1 VNAVTATLNRQLC
14 GDRNDLFARDNLMVD
29 FLRNVLNLNA
39 FTPRYMLK
47 TALDVMLQSTDLVK
61 GITPEGGQHSL
72 QEFHNKLQ
80 AFYLFEYIDSI
91 LEFPEGTVPNLIDM
105 LHKTHSLGSF
115 FSVWATEGVGHYYAY
130 QLATSSPSVH
140 GILSDAI
147 NVPVENLIP
156 LHTGMGLALA
166 EVSLNRHSAPETV
179 ADAFVQLCRRN
190 SRHEYWPAAMEALGL
205 VVRNLRPELIA
216 PLDHLFSSGHDDL
229 RAYFWHG
236 IGRGHYFAVCNS
248 LPRWDAPGQGF
259 EMCFQAPHELG
270 RLNALSGFAWAMTLV
285 NLRYPEIIASWLDR
299 YSAMI
304 TSDAVANGIFS
315 ALLVWAFSAPDDH
328 LIRALGQHQ
337 PAIDKSILLRIWE
350 KQVQQ
355 STHLALKCRAVNA
368 APEIAKI
375 FRYQPLAQFMEECK
389 FTS

>member
-1 VNAVTATLNRQLC
+1 MR
-14 GDRNDLFARDNLMVD
+14 DWNDLFTPGNLMVD

-47 TALDVMLQSTDLVK
+47 TAFDVMLQSTDLMK
-61 GITPEGGQHSL
+61 GITPEDGRHSL
-72 QEFHNKLQ
+72 QEFQNKLQ
-80 AFYLFEYIDSI
+80 AFYLFEYVDSI
-91 LEFPEGTVPNLIDM
+91 LEFREGEVANLTDM
-105 LHKTHSLGSF
+105 LHKARSLGPF

-147 NVPVENLIP
+147 NVPAENLIP

-166 EVSLNRHSAPETV
+166 EVSLNRHSAPEAL
-179 ADAFVQLCRRN
+179 ADAFVQFCQRN

-216 PLDHLFSSGHDDL
+216 PLDQLFSSGYDDL

-236 IGRGHYFAVCNS
+236 IGRGHYFAVVNS
-248 LPRWDAPGQGF
+248 LPRWNAAGQGF
-259 EMCFQAPHELG
+259 EMCFQSPHELG
-270 RLNALSGFAWAMTLV
+270 KLNALSGFAWAMTLV
-285 NLRYPEIIASWLDR
+285 NLRHPEIIASWLDR

-304 TSDAVANGIFS
+304 TSDAVANGIAS
-315 ALLVWAFSAPDDH
+315 SLLVWAFSAPDDH
-328 LIRALGQHQ
+328 PIRALAQYQ
-337 PAIDKSILLRIWE
+337 PVGSSILPRIWE
-350 KQVQQ
+350 NQVQQ
-355 STHLALKCRAVNA
+355 SAHVVLECRSFNA
-368 APEIAKI
+368 TPETAKI
-375 FRYQPLAQFMEECK
+375 FRYQPLAQFAEKCK

>member
-1 VNAVTATLNRQLC
+1 MR
-14 GDRNDLFARDNLMVD
+14 DRNALFTRGNLMVD

-61 GITPEGGQHSL
+61 GITPEDGRHSL

-80 AFYLFEYIDSI
+80 AFYLFEYVDSI
-91 LEFPEGTVPNLIDM
+91 LGFSEGEVPNLTEM
-105 LHKTHSLGSF
+105 LYSTHSLGPF

-130 QLATSSPSVH
+130 QFAISSPSPP

-147 NVPVENLIP
+147 NVPAEHLIP

-166 EVSLNRHSAPETV
+166 EVSLNRHTALETL
-179 ADAFVQLCRRN
+179 ADAFVQLCQRN

-216 PLDHLFSSGHDDL
+216 PLDRLFSSGHDDL

-236 IGRGHYFAVCNS
+236 IGRGHYFTVFNS
-248 LPRWDAPGQGF
+248 LPRWNAPGQGF
-259 EMCFQAPHELG
+259 EMCLQSPHELG

-285 NLRYPEIIASWLDR
+285 NLRHPEIIASWLDR

-304 TSDAVANGIFS
+304 TSDAVANGISS

-328 LIRALGQHQ
+328 LIRALTQYQ
-337 PAIDKSILLRIWE
+337 PAGGNSILPRLWE
-350 KQVQQ
+350 NQVQQ
-355 STHLALKCRAVNA
+355 PSRLVLECRILNA
-368 APEIAKI
+368 IPEIAKI
-375 FRYQPLAQFMEECK
+375 FRYQPLAQFVEKCK
-389 FTS
+389 FAS

>member
-1 VNAVTATLNRQLC
+1 VR
-14 GDRNDLFARDNLMVD
+14 DRNDLFTRGNLMVD

-47 TALDVMLQSTDLVK
+47 TAFDVMLQSTDLVK
-61 GITPEGGQHSL
+61 GITPKDGRHSL

-80 AFYLFEYIDSI
+80 AFYLFEYVDSI
-91 LEFPEGTVPNLIDM
+91 LDFPEGTVPSLTDM
-105 LHKTHSLGSF
+105 LHKTHSLGPF

-130 QLATSSPSVH
+130 LFASAPSPHS
-140 GILSDAI
+140 ILSDAI
-147 NVPVENLIP
+147 NVPAKNLIP

-166 EVSLNRHSAPETV
+166 EVSLNRHSAPEAL

-216 PLDHLFSSGHDDL
+216 PLDQLFSSGHDDL

-236 IGRGHYFAVCNS
+236 IGRGHYFAVVNS
-248 LPRWDAPGQGF
+248 LPRWNSPGQGF
-259 EMCFQAPHELG
+259 EMCLQSPHELG

-299 YSAMI
+299 YGAMI
-304 TSDAVANGIFS
+304 TNDAVANGIFS

-337 PAIDKSILLRIWE
+337 PAGGSSILPRIWE
-350 KQVQQ
+350 NQVQQ
-355 STHLALKCRAVNA
+355 SAHLVLKCRTFNPT
-368 APEIAKI
+368 PETAKI
-375 FRYQPLAQFMEECK
+375 FRYQPLAQFAEKCK